1 MFLSFFPLFC
11 WIPYLFILSLYKL
24 CISHLRIFILLLLY
38 FFSYYDCC
46 FTFQNVFLILTFY
59 PFFFILV
66 MLFLISS
73 SRFVHK
79 VLLFLF
85 YSYNL
90 CSYLSESINFK
101 DIFCLVFGFSLFP
114 ALTILLL
121 LLISVSVFLVDCYGC
136 CFSEYSSTCFWFG
149 VYTRVE
155 VSGHKSMHTFS
166 FIKCYHLVFQTG
178 YTELPPFYQQ
188 CALASSSC

>member
-1 MFLSFFPLFC
+1 MATHSSVLA
-11 WIPYLFILSLYKL
+11 WKIPGTGEPGGLPSVGLYRVRHDWSDLAAAAAESLNPGFVCL
-24 CISHLRIFILLLLY
+24 GPQGEPQCLWRAGAVLR
-38 FFSYYDCC
+38 
-46 FTFQNVFLILTFY
+46 V
-59 PFFFILV
+59 V
-66 MLFLISS
+66 
-73 SRFVHK
+73 
-79 VLLFLF
+79 F

-90 CSYLSESINFK
+90 YSYLSESINFK